1 LDLSFY
7 THTKD
12 IGMNHF
18 SNAMLGLL
26 FVGVGAG
33 ASFLMYYLWGFPFDH
48 ATHKSEAPRPLMML
62 HRGLGYVYAAIF
74 VYLMIQMV
82 PRLWNYQIELP
93 ARTVAHLIVGLVIG
107 ITLLIKIVIVRF
119 FKHLEST
126 LAPFL
131 GTLLLICTIV
141 LIGLSV
147 PTALREALASRQE
160 TFLPANLDRVRTQF
174 ELAGLQA
181 GKALSADDLRA
192 GRRVLSTRCVGC
204 HDLRTVLARP
214 RTASDWRS
222 TVQRMADRSAS
233 FDPIGDKEQIQVIGY
248 LVSISPGLQGAV
260 KDRLQQERST
270 ETARTASKTLRAAP
284 IPSGGFDLQRARRLF
299 EEKCSQCHAA
309 KMPDASTTAD
319 DVRELV
325 MRMVTNGL
333 SASDSE
339 LKLIIGYIVHTT
351 VDASKK

>member
-1 LDLSFY
+1 
-7 THTKD
+7 
-12 IGMNHF
+12 MNHF
-18 SNAMLGLL
+18 SNAVLGLL

-33 ASFLMYYLWGFPFDH
+33 ASFLMFYLWGFPFDH
-48 ATHKSEAPRPLMML
+48 ATHKSEAPPPLMLL
-62 HRGLGYVYAAIF
+62 HRGLGYLYAAIF
-74 VYLMIQMV
+74 AYLMIQMV

-93 ARTVAHLIVGLVIG
+93 ARTVAHLIIGLVIG
-107 ITLLIKIVIVRF
+107 ITLLIKIAIVRF

-126 LAPFL
+126 LAPLL

-147 PTALREALASRQE
+147 PTALREAFASREE
-160 TFLPANLDRVRTQF
+160 TFLPANVERVRAQF
-174 ELAGLQA
+174 EMAGLPT

-192 GRRVLSTRCVGC
+192 GRKVLSTRCVDC

-233 FDPIGDKEQIQVIGY
+233 FDPINDRQQIQVIGY
-248 LVSISPGLQGAV
+248 LVSISPGLQGAA
-260 KDRLQQERST
+260 KERLHQEQLT
-270 ETARTASKTLRAAP
+270 ETVRTAAKTLRAAP
-284 IPSGGFDLQRARRLF
+284 IPGGGFDLQRARRLF
-299 EEKCSQCHAA
+299 ETKCSQCHAA
-309 KMPDASTTAD
+309 KMPDESMVATAD

-339 LKLIIGYIVHTT
+339 LKLISGYIVHTT

>member
-1 LDLSFY
+1 V
-7 THTKD
+7 
-12 IGMNHF
+12 NHF
-18 SNAMLGLL
+18 SNAILGLL
-26 FVGVGAG
+26 FVGVGAA
-33 ASFLMYYLWGFPFDH
+33 ASFLMFYLWGFPFDH
-48 ATHKSEAPRPLMML
+48 STHKSEAPRPLMLL
-62 HRGLGYVYAAIF
+62 HRGLGYLYAAIF
-74 VYLMIQMV
+74 AYLVIQMV

-93 ARTVAHLIVGLVIG
+93 ARTVAHLIIGLVIG
-107 ITLLIKIVIVRF
+107 ITLLIKIAIVRF

-160 TFLPANLDRVRTQF
+160 TYLPANVERVRIQF

-181 GKALSADDLRA
+181 GKSLSADDLRT

-214 RTASDWRS
+214 RTASDWRL

-233 FDPIGDKEQIQVIGY
+233 FDPIGDREQIQVIGY

-260 KDRLQQERST
+260 KERLQQEQIT
-270 ETARTASKTLRAAP
+270 ETARTVSKTLRAAP
-284 IPSGGFDLQRARRLF
+284 IPSGGFDLLRARRLF
-299 EEKCSQCHAA
+299 ETKCSQCHAA
-309 KMPDASTTAD
+309 KMPDEAMAKSAE

-333 SASDSE
+333 SATDSE

-351 VDASKK
+351 VNASKK

>member
-1 LDLSFY
+1 
-7 THTKD
+7 
-12 IGMNHF
+12 
-18 SNAMLGLL
+18 MLGVL
-26 FVGVGAG
+26 FVVLGAS

-48 ATHKSEAPRPLMML
+48 ATHKSEAPRPLMLL
-62 HRGLGYVYAAIF
+62 HRGLGYLYAAIF

-93 ARTVAHLIVGLVIG
+93 ARTVAHLIIGLVIG
-107 ITLLIKIVIVRF
+107 ITLLIKVTIVRF

-126 LAPFL
+126 LAPLL

-147 PTALREALASRQE
+147 PTAFREALASRQE
-160 TFLPANLDRVRTQF
+160 TFLPANVERVRTQF

-181 GKALSADDLRA
+181 GKVLSADDLRA
-192 GRRVLSTRCVGC
+192 GRKVLSTRCVGC

-222 TVQRMADRSAS
+222 TVQRMAERSVS
-233 FDPIGDKEQIQVIGY
+233 FDPINDREQIQVIAY

-260 KDRLQQERST
+260 KQRLQQEQST
-270 ETARTASKTLRAAP
+270 ETARTTSKTLRAAP
-284 IPSGGFDLQRARRLF
+284 IPSGGLDVQRARRLF
-299 EEKCSQCHAA
+299 EAKCSQCHAA
-309 KMPDASTTAD
+309 KMPDESMARTAD

-333 SASDSE
+333 SASEGE
-339 LKLIIGYIVHTT
+339 LKLMIGYIVHTT
-351 VDASKK
+351 VDAPKK